1 MKKFALVMGASGE
14 LGGSIARTLAESGW
28 SLYLHWNANPPAEM
42 ASYLREAYPELEFIE
57 VHADLS
63 LPEASAKLAA
73 QIFDVSCIVV
83 ANGHA
88 LVKMLIDTDDA
99 EWDKL
104 WNVHVKSPVSAIRR
118 LSPVLL
124 RHPKSYIVVI
134 SSIWGEI
141 GASMETAYSS
151 VKGAQLAFVKAF
163 AKEMAP
169 SGTRVNAVAPGFI
182 MTKMNSGFSV
192 DEVESL
198 REEIP
203 LGLGKPQDVA
213 DAVDFLVSGKADYI
227 TGQTL
232 RVNGGWHM
240 Q

>member
-14 LGGSIARTLAESGW
+14 LGDSIARTLAASGW
-28 SLYLHWNANPPAEM
+28 SLYLHWNTKPPAGLAADLKM
-42 ASYLREAYPELEFIE
+42 AYPHLEFIGIQ
-57 VHADLS
+57 ADFS
-63 LPEASAKLAA
+63 RADAYRQLAG
-73 QIFDVSCIVV
+73 QVFDVSCIVV
-83 ANGHA
+83 ASGHA
-88 LVKMLIDTDDA
+88 LIKMLSDTDDA
-99 EWDKL
+99 EMDEL
-104 WNVHVKSPVSAIRR
+104 WRVHVGNPISAVRQ
-118 LSPVLL
+118 LSPVIR
-124 RHPKSYIVVI
+124 RHPKSYIVFI

-141 GASMETAYSS
+141 GASMETAYSA
-151 VKGAQLAFVKAF
+151 VKGAQLSFVKAY

-182 MTKMNSGFSV
+182 MTKMNSGFSLE
-192 DEVESL
+192 EVSHIQD
-198 REEIP
+198 EIP
-203 LGLGKPQDVA
+203 LGIGKPQDVA